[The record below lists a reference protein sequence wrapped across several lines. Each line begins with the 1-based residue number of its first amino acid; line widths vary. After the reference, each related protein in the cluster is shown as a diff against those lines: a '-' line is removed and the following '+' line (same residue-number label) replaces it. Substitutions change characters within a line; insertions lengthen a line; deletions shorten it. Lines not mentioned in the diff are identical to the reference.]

1 MSILALRDELNEQML
16 AFAWDEWAQMGVLT
30 GTGTGGTDR
39 WAADPEALLLF
50 GLELGR
56 EDPRLFDELLDW
68 LLVNERLISTQRL
81 RNLAQDAEDR
91 ALVEAALA
99 WSTSERSPAAD
110 RRATGRKNQAARSA
124 TALFRSSSAKIATPE
139 ESFLRHGLIRA
150 PIAVSK
156 KSCPPQLERPIN
168 FAFRLRA
175 LLGVG
180 ARAEAIRT
188 LLGTHARTLPVQQIA
203 HSAAYAKRNVQEALA
218 LLHAAGA
225 IEALSAGNERRY
237 SIDKERWA
245 HLLAIDASQLP
256 VHREWI
262 ALFGVLRRIV
272 RWFANPDNEQ
282 LSDYMRASRARE
294 LVEAITPS
302 LQAAG
307 VVIRTD
313 GPAGEEYWTEFT
325 DIARA
330 AVRALRIGR

>member
-1 MSILALRDELNEQML
+1 MSISALRDELNERML
-16 AFAWDEWAQMGVLT
+16 AFAWEQWAQMGVLA
-30 GTGTGGTDR
+30 GSGSRSPER
-39 WAADPEALLLF
+39 WAADPEGLLLF

-91 ALVEAALA
+91 ALIEAALA
-99 WSTSERSPAAD
+99 WSTGKRSAMAV
-110 RRATGRKNQAARSA
+110 RRANGGKDQGTQPA
-124 TALFRSSSAKIATPE
+124 TALFRSSSAKIAVPE
-139 ESFLRHGLIRA
+139 ESFLRQGFIRA
-150 PIAVSK
+150 PIAASE
-156 KSCPPQLERPIN
+156 KSRPPQFERPIN

-180 ARAEAIRT
+180 ARSEAVRT
-188 LLGTHARTLPVQQIA
+188 LLGTDARTLSVQQIA

-218 LLHAAGA
+218 SLQAAGA

-245 HLLAIDASQLP
+245 QLLALDPDQLP
-256 VHREWI
+256 AHREWI
-262 ALFGVLRRIV
+262 ALLAALRRIV
-272 RWFANPDNEQ
+272 RWLANTDNEQ

-294 LVEAITPS
+294 LVEEIAPS

-307 VVIRTD
+307 VGARTD
-313 GPAGEEYWTEFT
+313 GPAGEQYWTEFVT
-325 DIARA
+325 IARA
-330 AVRALRIGR
+330 AVGALRMGR